1 MLLPLL
7 AMADVWKWT
16 DATGKVH
23 FVESDRPIFT
33 WMESDRV
40 FYSDSPDHEDAVA
53 VVLVWH
59 SKGKIEDFEQ
69 GGTKLDVVDE
79 SPEKTPEQIAAEA
92 HYCKRVKE
100 IYDSYVNAPKLYQ
113 SKEGQREYLDEK
125 ATEAKIAETKAQL
138 DKHCQ

>member
-1 MLLPLL
+1 MLLPTI
-7 AMADVWKWT
+7 AAADVWMWT

-33 WMESDRV
+33 WMESDKV
-40 FYSDSPDHEDAVA
+40 FYSDSPDHEDAIA
-53 VVLVWH
+53 VVLTWH
-59 SKGKIEDFEQ
+59 SKGRIEDLEQ

-79 SPEKTPEQIAAEA
+79 MPEKTAEQVAAEA

-113 SKEGQREYLDEK
+113 SKEGEREYLDEE
-125 ATEAKIAETKAQL
+125 ATEAKIAETKAKL
-138 DKHCQ
+138 DTHCN